1 MKMSKSF
8 VNISY
13 ALSLLWIVFFI
24 AVTVAVVLIGGL
36 VVSDLIHTN
45 PHRTMG
51 NVVIM
56 MVVETPLI
64 CVIAI
69 IGCFLVFTV
78 PQFFQAGMIVTLHPI
93 FGSRARFIV
102 LPVLPLT
109 AVLTWYCYDYL
120 TPSDL
125 NLGVNASPNWTPYE
139 HGISSSR
146 YLMTLVTQVPIT
158 LFSFLYFEVEFH
170 RWSRKPFLVA
180 GLILAVIIGG
190 VWGYETAQDQIRLR

>member
-1 MKMSKSF
+1 MRMSKSF
-8 VNISY
+8 VGISY
-13 ALSLLWIVFFI
+13 ALSLLWIVLFI
-24 AVTVAVVLIGGL
+24 SVTVAALLIGGL

-56 MVVETPLI
+56 MVMETPLI

-78 PQFFQAGMIVTLHPI
+78 PQFFQAAMIVALNPI
-93 FGSRARFIV
+93 FGSRARFVV
-102 LPVLPLT
+102 LLALPLT

-125 NLGVNASPNWTPYE
+125 NSGINVRPDWAPYE

-146 YLMTLVTQVPIT
+146 YLRTLVIQAPIT
-158 LFSFLYFEVEFH
+158 LFSFLYFEAEFH
-170 RWSRKPFLVA
+170 RRSRKPVLVA
-180 GLILAVIIGG
+180 GLTLAVMIGG
-190 VWGYETAQDQIRLR
+190 IWGYGMAQDQIRLR